1 MIDVTQSDFV
11 KNLQLNLS
19 EKQVKIKKDYDEIC
33 KEEEECS
40 GSKRESEEEERT
52 QKFCKM

>member
-1 MIDVTQSDFV
+1 MIEVTQSDFV